1 MADVGQI
8 FYPEELKRLSA
19 KERGILQKEAV
30 RLVKKSLDI
39 RNIIK
44 KDPKVRKKLR
54 GKLQPLYN
62 KLAKK

>member
-19 KERGILQKEAV
+19 KERSILQKEAV
-30 RLVKKSLDI
+30 RLVKGSRDI

-54 GKLQPLYN
+54 VKLQPLYN